1 MEAHGRAAAVAEIP
15 ERPPEVLARESIP
28 HDPDR
33 RRAAQ
38 RVRRRGALGHQALD
52 DRGQR
57 RARVDRERHGP
68 RRRAHVRYR
77 RGDADGAAAAA
88 RPADELQLAIVGE
101 PGMGP
106 SRGVGDV
113 RAAAPRRPQAE
124 RALEPKVGLGPCH
137 DFSDGDVRRA

>member
-113 RAAAPRRPQAE
+113 RAPAPRRPQAE